1 MGKEGRWGLDVG
13 ESELALP
20 LRRLLAQHQDV
31 GLRGCWAERWSPCLL
46 KEEEKGARVSSSF
59 RDLRSPQ
66 AGRLFPSLPCLALV
80 CKAGFSVPGR
90 HHLSSSSAVSR
101 WKGSV
106 GLPVAPP
113 LPVGKGGGVAPAA
126 PVLMSRRVINTAGVS
141 SGDGGPGVHL
151 AVSAPHWNC

>member
-1 MGKEGRWGLDVG
+1 MG

-31 GLRGCWAERWSPCLL
+31 GLRGCWAERWSPLL
-46 KEEEKGARVSSSF
+46 KEEEKGARVISGF

-66 AGRLFPSLPCLALV
+66 AGSLFPSPPRLALI
-80 CKAGFSVPGR
+80 CRAGFSVPGR
-90 HHLSSSSAVSR
+90 LHLSSSSAVSR

-106 GLPVAPP
+106 GLPVVPP

-126 PVLMSRRVINTAGVS
+126 PVLMGRYIINTAGVS
-141 SGDGGPGVHL
+141 SGDGGAGDHL
-151 AVSAPHWNC
+151 AVFTGGVFCSTLELLSV